1 MLPCSLAR
9 GSVEFSNLKWGKALN
24 RFDFSGAVVWLT
36 GASSGIGEALTY
48 ELVKRGA
55 RVAITARRA
64 DVLDSLKRSI
74 GEGGGTVE
82 CFPGDVRD
90 LSEMKRIVKAI
101 EESLGPIDLAIPN
114 AGTHIFTVP
123 EQFNSQEYLDLMQLN
138 FGGMLRCIE
147 AVLPSMLAR
156 NKGAIAPVAS
166 LAGYRG
172 LPRAAAYGASKSAM
186 IHFLESIRFHLVR
199 RGITIS
205 IVNPGFVKT
214 PLTDKND
221 FRMPFLVDA
230 KRAAEIICNGIA
242 KGRREIAFPF
252 PFNWVLKV
260 ARILPAPLYEAL
272 VNRCW

>member
-1 MLPCSLAR
+1 M
-9 GSVEFSNLKWGKALN
+9 
-24 RFDFSGAVVWLT
+24 
-36 GASSGIGEALTY
+36 
-48 ELVKRGA
+48 
-55 RVAITARRA
+55 TARRA
-64 DVLDSLKRSI
+64 DTLETIRQSI
-74 GEGGGTVE
+74 TAQGGDVS

-90 LSEMKRIVKAI
+90 LDEMKRLVAGI
-101 EESLGPIDLAIPN
+101 EERLGPIDLAIPN

-123 EQFNSQEYLDLMQLN
+123 EEFNSREYLDLMELN
-138 FGGMLRCIE
+138 FGGMLHCIE
-147 AVLPSMLAR
+147 AVLPGMLR
-156 NKGAIAPVAS
+156 RGKGAIAPVAS

-221 FRMPFLVDA
+221 FRMPFLVDSP
-230 KRAAEIICNGIA
+230 KAAQIICDGIA
-242 KGRREIAFPF
+242 RGKREIAFPF
-252 PFNWVLKV
+252 PFNIVLKI
-260 ARILPAPLYEAL
+260 ARMLPAPLYESL

>member
-1 MLPCSLAR
+1 VKRISIKDSC
-9 GSVEFSNLKWGKALN
+9 
-24 RFDFSGAVVWLT
+24 VWVT
-36 GASSGIGEALTY
+36 GASSGIGEALTI
-48 ELVKRGA
+48 ELARRGA

-64 DVLDSLKRSI
+64 DVLESLRSSL
-74 GEGGGTVE
+74 GEYAGQVA
-82 CFPGDVRD
+82 CFPGDVRNLD
-90 LSEMKRIVKAI
+90 EMKRIVAAV
-101 EESLGPIDLAIPN
+101 EAHFGPIDIAIPN
-114 AGTHIFTVP
+114 AGTHIFSVP
-123 EQFNSQEYLDLMQLN
+123 EEFNSKEYLDLMELN
-138 FGGMLRCIE
+138 FGGMLHCIE
-147 AVLPSMLAR
+147 AVLPGMLGR
-156 NKGAIAPVAS
+156 GRGAIAPVAS

-186 IHFLESIRFHLVR
+186 IHFIESIRFHLVR
-199 RGITIS
+199 KGITIS

-230 KRAAEIICNGIA
+230 TQAARIICNGIERG
-242 KGRREIAFPF
+242 KREIAFPF